1 MCCVA
6 SSDDSEAD
14 ASVPHELPMVHM
26 LSSGETHTYNVH
38 AHLIPLQLQTDI
50 PGPSEP
56 LQVNQSGKVV
66 IQKPHMDQ
74 GKRRIKISE
83 KARYVLHMKLTI
95 YC

>member
-6 SSDDSEAD
+6 SSDDSKAD
-14 ASVPHELPMVHM
+14 AFVSQELPLVHM
-26 LSSGETHTYNVH
+26 LSSGESHTYNMH
-38 AHLIPLQLQTDI
+38 AHLINLQLQADI
-50 PGPSEP
+50 AGPSEP

-66 IQKPHMDQ
+66 IQEPHTAQ

-83 KARYVLHMKLTI
+83 KARYVLHMRLTT